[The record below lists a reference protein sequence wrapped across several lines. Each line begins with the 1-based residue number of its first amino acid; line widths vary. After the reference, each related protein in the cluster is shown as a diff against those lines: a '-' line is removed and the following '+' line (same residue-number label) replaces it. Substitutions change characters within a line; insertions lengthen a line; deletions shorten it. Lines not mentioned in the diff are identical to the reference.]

1 MTSLPNDQSCP
12 RGYLLINFVNT
23 LSSKGV
29 KVSAVIIF
37 SPLHEVMSDVENP
50 KISAVLSEPLVLYL
64 LPNDISANVLGE
76 EATVSSI
83 IVP

>member
-1 MTSLPNDQSCP
+1 
-12 RGYLLINFVNT
+12 
-23 LSSKGV
+23 
-29 KVSAVIIF
+29 
-37 SPLHEVMSDVENP
+37 MSDVENP